1 MAPLKPYFDGRVIP
15 DNPRI
20 ANSQKC
26 IRTNDIENV
35 GKTRRHHTFSKCSAT
50 SSIGD
55 YFKEEAIAW
64 AWEFLT
70 ESGVDRLRSGA
81 HFGYGSSGRRRGV
94 PLLERE
100 NRHSRRTNLKLGRD
114 NFWDIGEGPCGPCTE
129 IFYDRG
135 DKYGD
140 LNDPECW
147 PGGENERFLEVWNL
161 VFSQYNHNKD
171 GSYTPLPNKNIDTGA
186 GLERFASILQDVDSN
201 FDTDLFCRSSS
212 GRQTWPA

>member
-1 MAPLKPYFDGRVIP
+1 MRKHSSYWNEKIGLPAE
-15 DNPRI
+15 RI
-20 ANSQKC
+20 YKL
-26 IRTNDIENV
+26 
-35 GKTRRHHTFSKCSAT
+35 
-50 SSIGD
+50 
-55 YFKEEAIAW
+55 EE
-64 AWEFLT
+64 
-70 ESGVDRLRSGA
+70 
-81 HFGYGSSGRRRGV
+81 
-94 PLLERE
+94 
-100 NRHSRRTNLKLGRD
+100 

-161 VFSQYNHNKD
+161 VFSQFNHNKD

-201 FDTDLFCRSSS
+201 FDTDLFRPIIERTCEIAGVKYHVNR
-212 GRQTWPA
+212 RA